1 MTRATTQRD
10 ILQVLQ
16 EAYPEALRLTEIA
29 RRAGYTPD
37 TVKDN
42 LHLMDTVML
51 DLRYKMPHWRPKYKY
66 LPKHEKT
73 NLPKATEKAQLHMGP
88 AE

>member
-1 MTRATTQRD
+1 MTREITQRD

-16 EAYPEALRLTEIA
+16 ESYPEPLRLTEIA

-42 LHLMDTVML
+42 LKLMDTVML
-51 DLRYKMPHWRPKYKY
+51 DLRYKIPRWRPKYKY
-66 LPKHEKT
+66 LKP
-73 NLPKATEKAQLHMGP
+73 
-88 AE
+88 